1 MTHESGTP
9 LPLLPDP
16 DRALEAFVEQPV
28 PPMSAAEAREL
39 RGRVLARIDELQRR
53 RPARA
58 RRWRS
63 WTALSTAGAAAAVAL
78 VAAGAWRSH
87 GHASPHVAE
96 VVALEG
102 TSEIAHGGDEHAL
115 PDPGRTALGPSDE
128 LRTGPQSRAGAVLAT
143 GASVDV
149 GPGSRLRFVGPTDPA
164 HLRDRVDLLVG
175 KIDVQVPKLR
185 DGDEVRIVT
194 DDATVVVHGTRFS
207 VERTLAD
214 PGHMARTRVA
224 VVEGR
229 VAVHTSQGERMLS
242 AGADWVSVPFDEPA
256 PAATPSAAPA
266 RATPSSDGASS
277 LKSENAAL
285 ADAMRLIRENLDT
298 QALARLDDLL
308 TRYPSSPLAENARVE
323 RLRVLQRLGSPRLRH
338 EAERYLADYP
348 NGFAREDATRWAGR
362 TKSSP

>member
-1 MTHESGTP
+1 VTQESGTP
-9 LPLLPDP
+9 QVPDLT
-16 DRALEAFVEQPV
+16 DRALESFVEQPV

-39 RGRVLARIDELQRR
+39 RGRVLARIAEVQREGR
-53 RPARA
+53 TARRA
-58 RRWRS
+58 RRWA
-63 WTALSTAGAAAAVAL
+63 ALSMAGAAAATAL
-78 VAAGAWRSH
+78 VGTAVWSRGR
-87 GHASPHVAE
+87 ASPRAAE
-96 VVALEG
+96 VEALEG
-102 TSEIAHGGDEHAL
+102 QSEIAHAGTERPL
-115 PDPGRTALGPSDE
+115 VDPGRTTLGPSDE

-164 HLRDRVDLLVG
+164 HLRDRVDLLAG

-207 VERTLAD
+207 VERTPAGT
-214 PGHMARTRVA
+214 GHVARTRVA

-229 VAVHTSQGERMLS
+229 VAVLTLQGERMLS
-242 AGADWVSVPFDEPA
+242 AGADWASAPVDELPPEPA
-256 PAATPSAAPA
+256 PPPSAGPG
-266 RATPSSDGASS
+266 RNPTPSSDGASS
-277 LKSENAAL
+277 LKSENSAL
-285 ADAMRLIRENLDT
+285 ADAMRLIRENLDA

-308 TRYPSSPLAENARVE
+308 ARYPSSPLAENARVE

-348 NGFAREDATRWAGR
+348 NGSARDDAMRWAR
-362 TKSSP
+362 PKSSP